1 MPIGP
6 SLAGAGCRGHIAGS
20 ERADRRQRRAGNVRA
35 VVADSLTSRAMRALR
50 TLPVAAAVAALVAG
64 AAACSSAP
72 ARPSDPVLAK
82 GYDTYT
88 QRCASCHGV
97 SGEGGAGPQM
107 KGVATRLSA
116 EKHLETV
123 RNGRTG
129 TAMIGFKDQLSDEE
143 IQAVVRY
150 EREVLSPSS

>member
-1 MPIGP
+1 MPMP
-6 SLAGAGCRGHIAGS
+6 RVWPVPTGATTSTRRS
-20 ERADRRQRRAGNVRA
+20 ADVPTADV
-35 VVADSLTSRAMRALR
+35 DSLTSAAMRSLRAL
-50 TLPVAAAVAALVAG
+50 PAALAVAAVVVG
-64 AAACSSAP
+64 VAACSSAP

-88 QRCASCHGV
+88 QRCASCHGL